1 MLARGSLRWF
11 VAQLVGFFRTINVS
25 ADLIGFKTRW
35 NISKD
40 YLLVFYLES
49 SEEVKY
55 QRRLISYIVSP
66 ERKRSKHVF
75 ISIGTSR
82 ARGKV

>member
-11 VAQLVGFFRTINVS
+11 VAQLVGFLQTINVS

-55 QRRLISYIVSP
+55 QKYIVSP
-66 ERKRSKHVF
+66 ERKRSKHVL

-82 ARGKV
+82 ARGTV